1 MPQPMTGSSQLR
13 SQFDFG
19 DIAKTVNEGAINAVK
34 GASEAAGDL
43 NKAVAPL

>member
-1 MPQPMTGSSQLR
+1 MTGSSQLR